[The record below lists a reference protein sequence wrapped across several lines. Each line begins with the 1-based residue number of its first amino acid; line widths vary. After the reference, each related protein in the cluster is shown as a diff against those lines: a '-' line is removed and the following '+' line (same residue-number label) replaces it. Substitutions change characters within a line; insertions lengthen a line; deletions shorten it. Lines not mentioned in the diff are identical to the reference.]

1 MKHVTSLDGARG
13 IAVIMVMLFHSNI
26 PWASLGWAGVPLF
39 FCLSGFLI
47 TSILEEDRK
56 YRFAG
61 YIKKFLINRSLRI
74 FPLFYLY
81 LAVNFVI
88 VKSMGGSTEGYSWF
102 VTYLQNYYIG
112 NNITTPGILGHTWS
126 LAIEEQFYWI
136 WPIVIF
142 FIRPPKEV
150 CFFVFL
156 VIISLASRYFIFN
169 ISGGNPYITNV
180 TLISC
185 VDMLVLGAIF
195 AHIKDS
201 NKAPQIAMLT
211 FIVGSIVTAYG
222 VINIGINNFWHPEQ
236 WVGKGLYL
244 FTSLGMTFSSIIWF
258 LYYSSGKMTGQQQ
271 TATDSNR
278 QQQTA
283 TASNI
288 LQLFITTCNKIFNLK
303 FLRFTGNISYGLYM
317 WHLLCFSIVRKMFS
331 FVGITT
337 DGFTYIAASFIVS
350 YAVSIASF
358 YLFESFFLRFKVKS
372 CREGLIL
379 RNSVK

>member
-271 TATDSNR
+271 TAT
-278 QQQTA
+278 
-283 TASNI
+283 ASNI

-331 FVGITT
+331 FVGIAT